1 MVDDRL
7 DKLLALAETQ
17 HAIIAEQGK
26 QIGQQAESIAL
37 LTQSVAMLLG
47 EEIGTPVPEEAEQA
61 PRVDLDGTP
70 Y

>member
-7 DKLLALAETQ
+7 DKLLALAEKQ
-17 HAIIAEQGK
+17 HVIIAEQGK
-26 QIGQQAESIAL
+26 QIGQQADSIAL

-47 EEIGTPVPEEAEQA
+47 EEIGTPVADDAEAA
-61 PRVDLDGTP
+61 PRADLDGKP

>member
-7 DKLLALAETQ
+7 DKLLALAEAQ

-26 QIGQQAESIAL
+26 QIGQQAESVAL

-47 EEIGTPVPEEAEQA
+47 EELGTPVPEETEQA
-61 PRVDLDGTP
+61 PRIDLDGNP

>member
-1 MVDDRL
+1 MADNRL
-7 DKLLALAETQ
+7 DRLLALVERQ
-17 HAIIAEQGK
+17 HAIIEEQGK

-47 EEIGTPVPEEAEQA
+47 EEIGTPVSDDAEPER
-61 PRVDLDGTP
+61 RVDLDGNS